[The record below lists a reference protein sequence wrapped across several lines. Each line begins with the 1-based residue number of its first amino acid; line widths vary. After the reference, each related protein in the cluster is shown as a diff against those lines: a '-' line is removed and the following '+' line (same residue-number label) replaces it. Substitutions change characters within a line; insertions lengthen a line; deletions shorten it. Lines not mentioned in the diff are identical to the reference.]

1 MYLKLLYD
9 FIDWCKLSSVWSIWW
24 YLYDFTDVN
33 YVAYEVF
40 DDIFMTLLM

>member
-1 MYLKLLYD
+1 MKYEVFD
-9 FIDWCKLSSVWSIWW
+9 DIWW

-40 DDIFMTLLM
+40 DDIFMTFLM